1 MVIHLNLINTALNKE
16 KYMFTATSEKLFYT
30 IAELSNLLGLTEAS
44 IRSRIYRKQL
54 PKVKL
59 GGRILI
65 PTTFIEKLIKQATEP
80 ENPF

>member
-1 MVIHLNLINTALNKE
+1 
-16 KYMFTATSEKLFYT
+16 MFTATEDKMFYT

-44 IRSRIYRKQL
+44 LRSRIYRKQL

>member
-1 MVIHLNLINTALNKE
+1 
-16 KYMFTATSEKLFYT
+16 MFTATSEKLFYT

-65 PTTFIEKLIKQATEP
+65 PTIFIEKLIKQATEP

>member
-1 MVIHLNLINTALNKE
+1 
-16 KYMFTATSEKLFYT
+16 MFTATQDKLFYT

-44 IRSRIYRKQL
+44 LRSRIYRKQL

>member
-1 MVIHLNLINTALNKE
+1 
-16 KYMFTATSEKLFYT
+16 MFTATSEKLFYT